1 MTDREQIIKGLE
13 DYEPYARDLPCV
25 TVKSGLFLDT
35 LELLKEQ
42 EKQIDDLQYKLETLT
57 KWKMNEGVL
66 PNESGYRT

>member
-1 MTDREQIIKGLE
+1 MTDRERIIKGLE

-35 LELLKEQ
+35 LELVKKQ

-57 KWKMNEGVL
+57 K
-66 PNESGYRT
+66 